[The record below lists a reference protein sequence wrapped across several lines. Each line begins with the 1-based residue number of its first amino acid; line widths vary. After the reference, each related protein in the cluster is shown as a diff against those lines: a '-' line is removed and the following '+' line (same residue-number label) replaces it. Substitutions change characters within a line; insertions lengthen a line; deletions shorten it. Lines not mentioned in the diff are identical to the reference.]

1 MEGLTDER
9 PKCLVQFRGKP
20 LVDWQLHSL
29 RSAGIEEIGIV
40 TGYKRELLTYLELAE
55 FYNSRWAE
63 TNMVY
68 SMTQASEWLSA
79 HECIISYSDIF
90 YTPDSIKRLML
101 ADANVAI
108 TYDPNWLELWSRRFS
123 DPLQDAE
130 TFLEE
135 NGKLTEIGNIPQNV
149 EEVKGQYM
157 GLLKF
162 TPFGWSSVK
171 SCMESI
177 SSGHEN
183 LDMTTLLSLMIG
195 QDTFVQTVPVA
206 EEWHEFDSVKDLDAL
221 SDS

>member
-9 PKCLVQFRGKP
+9 PKCLVQFRGKT

-29 RSAGIEEIGIV
+29 RSAGIDEIGIV

-79 HECIISYSDIF
+79 DECIISYSDIF

-101 ADANVAI
+101 ANANLAI

-135 NGKLTEIGNIPQNV
+135 NGKLTEIGNIPQNI
-149 EEVKGQYM
+149 EEVQGQYM

-162 TPFGWSSVK
+162 SPFGWSGVK
-171 SCMESI
+171 SFLKGI
-177 SSGHEN
+177 PHEN
-183 LDMTTLLSLMIG
+183 LDMTSLLSLMIE

-206 EEWHEFDSVKDLDAL
+206 EEWHEFDSISDLNSVIDR
-221 SDS
+221 

>member
-108 TYDPNWLELWSRRFS
+108 TYDPNWQHLH
-123 DPLQDAE
+123 
-130 TFLEE
+130 
-135 NGKLTEIGNIPQNV
+135 PQ
-149 EEVKGQYM
+149 
-157 GLLKF
+157 
-162 TPFGWSSVK
+162 
-171 SCMESI
+171 
-177 SSGHEN
+177 
-183 LDMTTLLSLMIG
+183 
-195 QDTFVQTVPVA
+195 
-206 EEWHEFDSVKDLDAL
+206 AL
-221 SDS
+221 IA